1 MLFRSTGFYI
11 KDSEIVD
18 ALDNRL
24 QAGDKSDIV
33 NLIKT
38 TDGSARRSSEK
49 VVSAEEFKLLKNYSK
64 TVANQAV
71 KEIKA
76 GNIIPSPLEGNTMC
90 NYCPYAHI
98 CLKKANNIKPRAKD
112 EVKTSSFEEE
122 K

>member
-1 MLFRSTGFYI
+1 LAKGIQVY
-11 KDSEIVD
+11 
-18 ALDNRL
+18 A
-24 QAGDKSDIV
+24 DIV
-33 NLIKT
+33 LNHKLGA
-38 TDGSARRSSEK
+38 DE
-49 VVSAEEFKLLKNYSK
+49 VEQVSAEEFKLLKNYSK

-112 EVKTSSFEEE
+112 EVKISSFEEE